1 MLGIKI
7 AALLDLPQSRSY
19 QITLWQQI
27 TGSLS
32 EAGSLSESGT
42 HCVLPY
48 WFCFYFPGRQGAVIS
63 SVYSLTSVFC
73 LDVVPRTPDSFYSFQ
88 PDLVCIEIIHLC
100 RCLQSVFLVRTLL
113 RSWPLIL
120 AFCLMSPHGG
130 PTNAMPMRISPFL
143 FPIAQLPGSYPFTVC
158 SKETILTIT
167 SDFLRLHFLHK
178 NPRSYSFYLYIMN
191 RLFDIQYFWISNSF
205 VNHYN
210 RIHIFPFYVNYFY
223 FSISCIYWKFDY
235 TKLKIIIFSK
245 SLMIF

>member
-1 MLGIKI
+1 ML
-7 AALLDLPQSRSY
+7 
-19 QITLWQQI
+19 
-27 TGSLS
+27 LS
-32 EAGSLSESGT
+32 WICHNLEVIRLRFNNRLRVPCLRQAHSQNQGPT
-42 HCVLPY
+42 CVLPY

-143 FPIAQLPGSYPFTVC
+143 FPIAQLPGSFPFTVY

-167 SDFLRLHFLHK
+167 SDFLRLHFLPK
-178 NPRSYSFYLYIMN
+178 NSRSYSFYLYIMN

-210 RIHIFPFYVNYFY
+210 RIHIF
-223 FSISCIYWKFDY
+223 SLLC
-235 TKLKIIIFSK
+235 KLCLLLNILHILKVW
-245 SLMIF
+245 LY